1 MASWQGTN
9 PDELLAAHLAG
20 DMTKPY
26 RKKALRDELRRR
38 MAERSGDSSVVAKE
52 VSSYLSER
60 PQAQVIALF
69 APLPGEVDL
78 IPLTRELDRIWAF
91 PKVEGDSLAFYH
103 IKDAGKELKLG
114 AFGILEP
121 IQHLPRLYPD
131 EIDLFLCPGLG
142 FDARGGR
149 IGRGKGFY
157 DDTLAKA
164 RPDALKIGVCFGYQ
178 LVDEVV
184 MEDHD
189 IPMNGVIAG

>member
-1 MASWQGTN
+1 MAGWQGTN

-38 MAERSGDSSVVAKE
+38 MAKRSGDSSVVAKE

-60 PQAQVIALF
+60 PQAQIIALF

-103 IKDAGKELKLG
+103 IKDASKELTPG

-121 IQHLPRLYPD
+121 IQRLPRLYPD

-164 RPDALKIGVCFGYQ
+164 RPDALKMGVCFGYQ

>member
-9 PDELLAAHLAG
+9 PDELIAARLAG
-20 DMTKPY
+20 DMKKPC
-26 RKKALRDELRRR
+26 RKKALREELRRR
-38 MAERSGDSSVVAKE
+38 MAERSGDSTVVAKE
-52 VSSYLSER
+52 VAAYLGEL
-60 PQAQVIALF
+60 PQLRVVALF

-78 IPLTRELDRIWAF
+78 IPLTLELDRIWAF

-103 IKDAGKELKLG
+103 VKDTARELKPG

-121 IQHLPRLYPD
+121 VPRLSPVDPD
-131 EIDLFLCPGLG
+131 EIDIFLCPGLG
-142 FDARGGR
+142 FDPRGGR

-157 DDTLAKA
+157 DGTLAMA
-164 RPDALKIGVCFGYQ
+164 RRDALKIGVCFGHQ

-189 IPMNGVIAG
+189 IPMNWVIAG